1 MSTLAQNGRAGFV
14 AVPVRLWMAS
24 GLASLAATAVDA
36 TSSTAIRGA
45 GGSIPLS
52 AAIGALLGAA
62 LNFILQRRAFQA
74 RHGLG
79 RQLAGYAIVV
89 AGALA
94 INTTLTTLAGLFV
107 PILPA
112 KLLACAAVWIVWTFP
127 VSRRVVFA

>member
-1 MSTLAQNGRAGFV
+1 MSTMAHSGRAGFV

-24 GLASLAATAVDA
+24 GLASLAATGVDV
-36 TSSTAIRGA
+36 STATAVRGA
-45 GGSIPLS
+45 GGSIPL
-52 AAIGALLGAA
+52 AAALGALLGAV
-62 LNFILQRRAFQA
+62 LNFVLQRRAFRA
-74 RHGLG
+74 RRDLG
-79 RQLAGYAIVV
+79 RQLAAYAIVV

-112 KLLACAAVWIVWTFP
+112 KLFACAAVWLVWTFP